1 MFFHVFGHI
10 KTDKRT
16 LVAER
21 AKKQERTHRPVFIL
35 EPGTRAADGFGY
47 SFYSFALPNNTLVQI
62 VLHMQQAFRFRL
74 RKFLQRNVKPLG
86 NNRGNVLLCNLRLF
100 AYCAVII
107 AFFVCKPHFKYGFLI
122 AQLRSQFIL
131 LARNCRSLFLA
142 YLCKLAF
149 FFLHGYGKFIV
160 LQFYFCAGL
169 VHQVNGFVR
178 QVAVGNIAVGK
189 LYRRFQRRIGNMQF
203 MEFFIFFAQAF

>member
-16 LVAER
+16 LVAEHIFCQRFGKFRFTYAGR

-35 EPGTRAADGFGY
+35 KPGTRAADGFGY
-47 SFYSFALPNNTLVQI
+47 SFYSFALPDNALMQI

-86 NNRGNVLLCNLRLF
+86 NNRGNVLLGNFRLF
-100 AYCAVII
+100 AYRTVII
-107 AFFVCKPHFKYGFLI
+107 AFFIGKPHFKYGFLI
-122 AQLRSQFIL
+122 AQLRCQFIL

-149 FFLHGYGKFIV
+149 FFLHGYGS
-160 LQFYFCAGL
+160 L
-169 VHQVNGFVR
+169 
-178 QVAVGNIAVGK
+178 
-189 LYRRFQRRIGNMQF
+189 
-203 MEFFIFFAQAF
+203 